1 MAQVVLDRSGND
13 ASAPGIAVVEV
24 GDSCRIALALH
35 HMGQERAET
44 EARHAKA
51 EEREKVDHRQIHL
64 IIHEDLRAYLEWSVY
79 NTSRRRCFR
88 VFDLDP
94 GFDGPER

>member
-1 MAQVVLDRSGND
+1 MLDRPGND

-51 EEREKVDHRQIHL
+51 DEREKVDHRQSPLALLVAARPVLETSHSFCGADPPITRVAADVPL
-64 IIHEDLRAYLEWSVY
+64 IIS
-79 NTSRRRCFR
+79 
-88 VFDLDP
+88 
-94 GFDGPER
+94 